1 MLTYYWLT
9 FLVRFKEKVSTLKVN
24 IIGLQTDILVKIVEM
39 VCTLQVKMKGIMSFS
54 LDSVILQSIPRN
66 IRSPS

>member
-1 MLTYYWLT
+1 ME
-9 FLVRFKEKVSTLKVN
+9 VD